1 MYKYLIVII
10 SVVVVSCNSKKAVEV
25 HPQKGNVLQA
35 VYSSATIKPYEYYT
49 VYSTVSG
56 LIQKKFVS
64 EGDTVSQGQ
73 LLFSVESKA
82 TNLNVENSKLA
93 YQLATDRF
101 RGSNAVLKELEGEM
115 NTSKL
120 KYAND
125 SLNYFRQKNLF
136 EKGVGTKNELELK
149 KLQYTTALNT
159 LEILQNK
166 YNRTIEELKN
176 DAQSKQNLLKTNK
189 SLNSDLLMTS
199 IIDGKVYDVLKE
211 EGEFISMQEPFAIIG
226 SANLFK
232 VELLVDE
239 VDVANISLGQKV
251 IVSLNAYPKAVFEA
265 KVMKIYPMM
274 DARTQSF
281 KVDCDFIEIPSKL
294 YMGLSGEANV
304 IVQEKKDVLLVPK
317 EYIVNDTLISTST
330 GNVPFQRGIDGF
342 SNVEV
347 LSGVDATTV
356 LALP

>member
-1 MYKYLIVII
+1 MNKFLIVLIAAVI
-10 SVVVVSCNSKKAVEV
+10 VSCNSKNTPEI

-56 LIQKKFVS
+56 LIQKKFVT
-64 EGDTVSQGQ
+64 EGDTVVQGQ
-73 LLFSVESKA
+73 ILFSVESKA
-82 TNLNVENSKLA
+82 TNLNVDNAKLA
-93 YQLATDRF
+93 YQLAADRF
-101 RGSNAVLKELEGEM
+101 RGSNAVLKDLEGEI

-166 YNRTIEELKN
+166 YKRTIEELKN
-176 DAQSKQNLLKTNK
+176 DAESKQNLLKTNK
-189 SLNSDLLMTS
+189 ALNSDLLMTS
-199 IIDGKVYDVLKE
+199 NINGKVYDVLKE
-211 EGEFISMQEPFAIIG
+211 AGEFISMQEPFAIIG

-239 VDVANISLGQKV
+239 VDVANISMGQKV
-251 IVSLNAYPKAVFEA
+251 IVTLSAYPNEVFEA

-281 KVDCDFIEIPSKL
+281 KVDCDFIQIPSKL
-294 YMGLSGEANV
+294 YMGLSGEANIV
-304 IVQEKKDVLLVPK
+304 VQEKKDVLLVPK
-317 EYIVNDTLISTST
+317 EYIVNDTLISTT
-330 GNVPFQRGIDGF
+330 NGNIPFKRGIEGF

-347 LSGVDATTV
+347 LSGVDATTILV
-356 LALP
+356 LP